1 MGKAE
6 AEEAEDEDDE
16 DDEDFDDDEEGIIDF
31 SEDEDDIFY
40 DDGEEDEDELEARC
54 WARYLKGSQRV
65 YERTLY
71 HIRGRTY
78 RDALMILEF
87 VRWTESKAVLTA
99 LQSAAAN
106 AQNQKNMDKSRL
118 YISECKAV
126 KGPYEKRFK
135 KVAKGQYPPYRK
147 SKSHI
152 MIKVREM
159 SDAKMAELE
168 GY

>member
-1 MGKAE
+1 MG
-6 AEEAEDEDDE
+6 
-16 DDEDFDDDEEGIIDF
+16 
-31 SEDEDDIFY
+31 DEDDIFY

-135 KVAKGQYPPYRK
+135 KVAGRMRKNKNRMKILKKRRYLQRKGRMRKNKNRMKILNKRIKKSRRNKWLKMISITQRK
-147 SKSHI
+147 SL
-152 MIKVREM
+152 MII
-159 SDAKMAELE
+159 
-168 GY
+168 

>member
-1 MGKAE
+1 MG
-6 AEEAEDEDDE
+6 
-16 DDEDFDDDEEGIIDF
+16 
-31 SEDEDDIFY
+31 
-40 DDGEEDEDELEARC
+40 EARC

-118 YISECKAV
+118 YISECKAA
-126 KGPYEKRFK
+126 KGPYH
-135 KVAKGQYPPYRK
+135 PYRK

-168 GY
+168 